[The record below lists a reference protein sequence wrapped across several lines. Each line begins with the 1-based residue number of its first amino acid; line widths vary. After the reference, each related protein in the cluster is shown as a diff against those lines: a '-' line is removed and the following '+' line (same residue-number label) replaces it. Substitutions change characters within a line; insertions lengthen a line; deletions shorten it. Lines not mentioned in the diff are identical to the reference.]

1 VKVKSNIIKALEEM
15 DKNDISSLILFTL
28 YKLKDVPEYSV
39 VSELPYILDNDSF
52 IRFLNYY
59 GGKTIKVPT
68 VEEFNDIVNS
78 ILVYATKENDNKTFD
93 EACAEVGVPSKN
105 KVPVLSTVKIVSELL
120 NEYDFKR

>member
-1 VKVKSNIIKALEEM
+1 MKSNIIKALEEM

-28 YKLKDVPEYSV
+28 YKLKDVSEYSV

-68 VEEFNDIVNS
+68 VEEFNNVVNS
-78 ILVYATKENDNKTFD
+78 ILVYVTKENDNKTFD
-93 EACAEVGVPSKN
+93 EACAEIGVSSKN
-105 KVPVLSTVKIVSELL
+105 KGSVLSAVKIVSELL